1 MSRAHDPLLI
11 DAAHTV
17 APEFVAVS
25 YTRPMLTVDEDGLQV
40 LDGAEAAKR
49 APSAVELRVD
59 VKKCG
64 AFSPEEQARIIAFRT
79 LQADRRG
86 VVRVV
91 YGDGATRPQ
100 NLVGARRMMAD
111 LVCEAMRTPLALP
124 DEGRVKRGRV
134 GLIKPR

>member
-1 MSRAHDPLLI
+1 MTSAHDPLPI

-17 APEFVAVS
+17 PPEFVAVS
-25 YTRPMLTVDEDGLQV
+25 YTRPIARVDEDGREI
-40 LDGAEAAKR
+40 DSAEAARR

-59 VKKCG
+59 VKQCG
-64 AFSPEEQARIIAFRT
+64 AFSDEEQVRIIAFRP

-91 YGDGATRPQ
+91 FDEGATRPQ
-100 NLVGARRMMAD
+100 NLFGARRVMAE
-111 LVCEAMRTPLALP
+111 LIAEALRTPLVSPEEA
-124 DEGRVKRGRV
+124 RVKRGRA